1 MSITINVQG
10 LDWGPLLG
18 QASQSASMLDN
29 VNGADI
35 RNAPRGESGPIV
47 LDWAGHGDADDF
59 GVSAVQADGSR
70 TLTSSWDTSD
80 ANPISPFIAM
90 FAGAT
95 LGSDVPLYANFHTGA
110 FSGGDIRGQFVT
122 IATDNSETVDG
133 TAGNDILPGL
143 GGHDTIFGF
152 AGNDTLDGGIGDD
165 SLDGGTGNDVM
176 RGGLGNDSYV
186 VDSMLDTVTENA
198 GEGTDTVTAS
208 THYRMTANVENLAL
222 QGDAT
227 TPLQGYG
234 NALANHLTGSAGTNL
249 LNGLGGA
256 DTMAGG
262 LGNDVYFADDALDF
276 VVENNGEG
284 NDAVFSTVDYTLT
297 ANVETLVLQGVAGLK
312 GTGNNLDNAI
322 YGNSGRNTLDGGT
335 GFDALFGGA
344 GDDIY
349 YVNGGDGVIENP
361 GEGRDTVIASINYAL
376 STNVENLVLQGDTAT
391 SLQGYGN
398 DLVNFLTG
406 SDGANL
412 LNGLGGADVMV
423 GGPRQRRVF
432 RGRSRRSGDREPR
445 RRH

>member
-1 MSITINVQG
+1 
-10 LDWGPLLG
+10 
-18 QASQSASMLDN
+18 
-29 VNGADI
+29 
-35 RNAPRGESGPIV
+35 
-47 LDWAGHGDADDF
+47 
-59 GVSAVQADGSR
+59 
-70 TLTSSWDTSD
+70 
-80 ANPISPFIAM
+80 
-90 FAGAT
+90 
-95 LGSDVPLYANFHTGA
+95 
-110 FSGGDIRGQFVT
+110 
-122 IATDNSETVDG
+122 
-133 TAGNDILPGL
+133 
-143 GGHDTIFGF
+143 
-152 AGNDTLDGGIGDD
+152 
-165 SLDGGTGNDVM
+165 
-176 RGGLGNDSYV
+176 
-186 VDSMLDTVTENA
+186 MLDTVTENA

-423 GGPRQRRVF
+423 GGLGNDVYFVDDPGDQVIENPGEGTDAIF
-432 RGRSRRSGDREPR
+432 STVSRMLEPNVETLVLQGTGNLSGDGNLFANKLYGNAGNNVLNGQSGADMLNGGAGHDTLIGGAGNDTFVFAAGQADGDIVVDFDDGGPFAAADTLQFVGYGAGATFTQNDAAHWQVNFNGGASHEVITFQNLPSIQPFDVLFV
-445 RRH
+445 

>member
-1 MSITINVQG
+1 
-10 LDWGPLLG
+10 
-18 QASQSASMLDN
+18 
-29 VNGADI
+29 
-35 RNAPRGESGPIV
+35 
-47 LDWAGHGDADDF
+47 
-59 GVSAVQADGSR
+59 
-70 TLTSSWDTSD
+70 
-80 ANPISPFIAM
+80 
-90 FAGAT
+90 
-95 LGSDVPLYANFHTGA
+95 
-110 FSGGDIRGQFVT
+110 
-122 IATDNSETVDG
+122 
-133 TAGNDILPGL
+133 
-143 GGHDTIFGF
+143 
-152 AGNDTLDGGIGDD
+152 
-165 SLDGGTGNDVM
+165 
-176 RGGLGNDSYV
+176 
-186 VDSMLDTVTENA
+186 MLDTVTENA

-322 YGNSGRNTLDGGT
+322 YGNRGRNTLDGGT

-423 GGPRQRRVF
+423 GGLGNDVYFVDDPGDQVIENPGEGTDAIF
-432 RGRSRRSGDREPR
+432 STVSRMLEPNVETLVLQGTGNLSGDGNLFANKLYGNAGNNVLNGQSGADMLNGGAGHDTLIGGAGNDTFVFAAGQADGDIVVDFDDGGPFAAADTLQFVGYGAGATFTQNDAAHWQVNFNGGASHEVITFQNLPSIQPFDVLFV
-445 RRH
+445 